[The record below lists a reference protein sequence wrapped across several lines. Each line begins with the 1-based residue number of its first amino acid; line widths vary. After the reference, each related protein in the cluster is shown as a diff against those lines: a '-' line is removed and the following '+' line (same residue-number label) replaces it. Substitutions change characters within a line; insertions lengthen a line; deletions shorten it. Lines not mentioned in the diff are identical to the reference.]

1 MTDPTRI
8 EGSPAPAADA
18 SAARPSAGAR
28 LAEARAARGLSVEAV
43 AHQLKFAPRQIEALE
58 QGRYD
63 TLPGAAVVRGIVRG
77 YARLVDL
84 DPGPL
89 LESLRESIPVPDANR
104 IIARYREPVPF
115 SDGSKRSNVVYL
127 VFTVAVLV
135 VAAVVLV
142 QWRQDR
148 PEPARMTFVPAA
160 KPPAESERTTL
171 ASVGA
176 TAPLPL
182 GGATS
187 TANSDSAQ
195 SDATP
200 SSGADGS
207 APVAAGGEA
216 RRAQDEPSAPT
227 AADAGGATAS
237 GGLQTAA
244 VSGSG
249 ETAPVTAPGAHR
261 IELEFGDESWV
272 EIRAA
277 DGKVVFSRLNA
288 AGSKASV
295 EGDGPLSFVIGNA
308 QSVRLTYDGRDVDL
322 EPYTKVA
329 VARFTLQ

>member
-1 MTDPTRI
+1 M
-8 EGSPAPAADA
+8 PATDA
-18 SAARPSAGAR
+18 SAAWPSAGAR
-28 LAEARAARGLSVEAV
+28 LAEARTARGLSVEAV

-58 QGRYD
+58 QDRYD
-63 TLPGAAVVRGIVRG
+63 ALPGAAVVRGIVRG

-84 DPGPL
+84 DPEPL
-89 LESLRESIPVPDANR
+89 LDSLRESVPVPDANR

-127 VFTVAVLV
+127 VFTVAVLA

-160 KPPAESERTTL
+160 KPPAETERTTV

-182 GGATS
+182 GAAPS
-187 TANSDSAQ
+187 TANSGSAATQ
-195 SDATP
+195 ATP

-207 APVAAGGEA
+207 APAPADAEA
-216 RRAQDEPSAPT
+216 RTAQDETSAPT
-227 AADAGGATAS
+227 AADTGSATSA

-244 VSGSG
+244 ASDSG
-249 ETAPVTAPGAHR
+249 ETALAPGAHR
-261 IELEFGDESWV
+261 IELEFSDESWV
-272 EIRAA
+272 EIRDA
-277 DGKVVFSRLNA
+277 DGKVVFSQLNA

-295 EGDGPLSFVIGNA
+295 EGNGPLSFVIGNA
-308 QSVRLTYDGRDVDL
+308 QSVRLTYDGHDVDL
-322 EPYTKVA
+322 APHTRVA